1 MKWALLAV
9 AIVIVFLAYAI
20 QNREDFT
27 DPDQPVK
34 PPCSCTG
41 KAPGACKSACT
52 AWESKVQALAPTNAV
67 TDEYIAVL
75 SAFYTTVYD
84 PARSKPIESQI
95 DAFLATPAG
104 TVAGVDNAAIKRIL
118 MDAFHIESSS
128 TAAQNEVK
136 SQNFKPSDTNLAP
149 KMGVDEVRTRQ
160 EQKYKGANPASST
173 RFSEGDY
180 APVTQSDPLNPGQWE
195 DGSTLWKGP
204 RPASVCPCAEN
215 VM

>member
-1 MKWALLAV
+1 MKWTLLAV
-9 AIVIVFLAYAI
+9 ILILMFLALAI
-20 QNREDFT
+20 QSKEDFT

-34 PPCSCTG
+34 PPCNCTG
-41 KAPGACKSACT
+41 KAPGACKSECK
-52 AWESKVQALAPTNAV
+52 AWESKVQALAPSNAV
-67 TDEYIAVL
+67 SDDYIAVL

-84 PARSKPIESQI
+84 PARTKPLESQI

-118 MDAFHIESSS
+118 MSSFHIDSS
-128 TAAQNEVK
+128 TTAAANEEK
-136 SQNFKPSDTNLAP
+136 SQMFKPSDANLAP

-160 EQKYKGANPASST
+160 EETYKAANPVLST
-173 RFSEGDY
+173 RLSEGDY

-195 DGSTLWKGP
+195 DGSTMWKGP

>member
-1 MKWALLAV
+1 MKWTLLAV
-9 AIVIVFLAYAI
+9 ILILMFLALAI
-20 QNREDFT
+20 QSKEDFT

-34 PPCSCTG
+34 PPCNCTG
-41 KAPGACKSACT
+41 KAPGACESECK
-52 AWESKVQALAPTNAV
+52 AWESKVQALAPSNAV
-67 TDEYIAVL
+67 SDDYIAVL

-84 PARSKPIESQI
+84 PAKTKPLESQV

-118 MDAFHIESSS
+118 MDAFHIDSS
-128 TAAQNEVK
+128 TTAAANEEK
-136 SQNFKPSDTNLAP
+136 SQVFKPSDANLAP
-149 KMGVDEVRTRQ
+149 QMGVDEVRTRQ
-160 EQKYKGANPASST
+160 EDAYTAANPVLST
-173 RFSEGDY
+173 RLSEGDY

-195 DGSTLWKGP
+195 DGSTMWKGP